1 MLVQLVDV
9 GADFKAVARGQ
20 AAGVDPRPGDH
31 DHPQARDAVPGF
43 GVGDDDL
50 AQQVLADA

>member
-43 GVGDDDL
+43 GVGGDDL